1 MKVTVKLYGTL
12 QKRHPGYRHTE
23 GITAD
28 VPEGTTIA
36 DLFSLLGLALDLPVF
51 VIMDGRGRN
60 TEANIPDGACL
71 NVFQP
76 MHGG

>member
-12 QKRHPGYRHTE
+12 RRLHPGYRHAD
-23 GITAD
+23 GIIAD

-36 DLFSLLGLALDLPVF
+36 DLFSRLELPLDRNVS
-51 VIMDGRGRN
+51 VIMDGRIQK
-60 TEANIPDGACL
+60 TEVKVYDGACL
-71 NVFQP
+71 NAFLT